1 MVPDSD
7 IYGKAIQCFL
17 NYVEGSAKQSY
28 IGNSRGKKVHVFANH
43 NEIVS
48 KEPKVAGSWPKKDIE
63 AWLADAGHE
72 PAPAPAPPTTAVEFV
87 DCIEGYTSTPGQ
99 TCYAACNNGADCCG
113 PTEADNACNSF
124 TGKVAKDKSCM
135 GPQGKMCECRF

>member
-72 PAPAPAPPTTAVEFV
+72 PAPAPAPPTAAVAPLIDDTV
-87 DCIEGYTSTPGQ
+87 
-99 TCYAACNNGADCCG
+99 AADADARDTGMYNNMFLCV
-113 PTEADNACNSF
+113 N
-124 TGKVAKDKSCM
+124 
-135 GPQGKMCECRF
+135 